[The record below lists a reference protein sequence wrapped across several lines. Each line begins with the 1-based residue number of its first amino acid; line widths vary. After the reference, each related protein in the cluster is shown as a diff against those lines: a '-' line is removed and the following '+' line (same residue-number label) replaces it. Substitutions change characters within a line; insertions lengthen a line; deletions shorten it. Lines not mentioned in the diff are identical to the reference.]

1 MEMLFKFCVL
11 LCSISFLVLS
21 WIWWEKSGLWREI
34 NLKIKSLDSQWF
46 FNRPLEMVIQNE
58 DDRET
63 VRSQN
68 QERNESASRLME
80 MNLIKQQNSDPLPRR
95 SYFNTTT
102 LNGICEGKD
111 SSRCSPDF
119 MALDNRIRV
128 SRLQRQ
134 QSEFL
139 QTAPAYNITACM
151 IHKSMSTVLQA
162 IMCYLY
168 DEHAFLSAG
177 RVFSRE
183 CTKNRF
189 CFHKNEYS
197 DIFKARKS
205 LATQTNRTTEA
216 KELLMAIVREPVDRF
231 LSAFVDKCIRK
242 PTSKN
247 YCNSCRANMTCF
259 VISEYKRIMKQV
271 IGGKLIR
278 SFEDRHFFPQ
288 AWRCNFNTHLKS
300 YKLIYYSARPSES
313 DDFVGQ
319 LNELL
324 ESQGVPFA
332 SREFISDQLKQGRT
346 VHSTIESE
354 ARQFLE
360 RRLRSS
366 SFLME
371 FIVRMSYTDF
381 KHFEY
386 RLPEIEFE

>member
-11 LCSISFLVLS
+11 LCSVSFLIGS
-21 WIWWEKSGLWREI
+21 WIWREKSGLWMEI
-34 NLKIKSLDSQWF
+34 NLKIKSLDSRWS
-46 FNRPLEMVIQNE
+46 FNRPLEMIVQNE
-58 DDRET
+58 DDREAI
-63 VRSQN
+63 RSQN
-68 QERNESASRLME
+68 QERNESASRLMK
-80 MNLIKQQNSDPLPRR
+80 MKLIEQQNSDPLPKR

-119 MALDNRIRV
+119 MALENRIR
-128 SRLQRQ
+128 
-134 QSEFL
+134 
-139 QTAPAYNITACM
+139 TAPNYNITACM

-162 IMCYLY
+162 IMCFLY

-205 LATQTNRTTEA
+205 LATQTNRTTA
-216 KELLMAIVREPVDRF
+216 TNELLMAIVREPVDRF

-242 PTSKN
+242 PTSES
-247 YCNSCRANMTCF
+247 YCNGCRANMTCF
-259 VISEYKRIMKQV
+259 VLSEHERMMKQV
-271 IGGKLIR
+271 SRGKLIR

-288 AWRCNFNTHLKS
+288 AWRCNFNTDLKS
-300 YKLIYYSARPSES
+300 YKFVYYSARPSES

-324 ESQGVPFA
+324 EEQGVSFA

-346 VHSTIESE
+346 VHSTIESD

-371 FIVRMSYTDF
+371 FIVRMFYTDY